1 MTVSQ
6 QRGMAATQ
14 SPAAAAWDTLTDEQ
28 YRSRLLVVLLTAT
41 LFSVMNSSMVNV
53 ALPTLMRDFNI
64 GLTSS
69 VWLYTGYT
77 LPYAVSMPLTG
88 VLGERIGPK
97 AVFLIGVGGF
107 LVASLLCSV
116 AWNFPSLLVFR
127 ILQALGAGAVIPNA
141 MVLITGAFPP
151 SRRGQA
157 LGLWSAVSG
166 VGAGIGP
173 ALGGFLTQYASWH
186 AIFWVNVPFLLL
198 VIVFGRKII
207 RPAAERFHSRGF
219 DWFGALSL
227 TIGLTALMLALTEG
241 QTRGWETGPTV
252 GLFVTSLLALGLFL
266 WWENRATVRI
276 LPIPLFQRRPY
287 ALATI
292 TVFVQAMVMFA
303 VLLLLPI
310 YLQDAR
316 GHTPIEAGIMVLPLS
331 LMLVFTGPL
340 GGRLSDRVGPRVP
353 TVAGMALVTLSM
365 AGFSHLMLDSS
376 YLEMAFYLVLMGTG
390 IGLSVS
396 PLTSTA
402 MNAARPEE
410 RSAASSFFNTLRFIG
425 AVLGSTL
432 LSVILANR
440 TAAALPSLHSPILA
454 QMQGFHEVYLVGAAL
469 ALAATFVA
477 LALHHGAPRSNRPS
491 ERG

>member
-1 MTVSQ
+1 VS
-6 QRGMAATQ
+6 
-14 SPAAAAWDTLTDEQ
+14 AWDTLTDEQ
-28 YRSRLLVVLLTAT
+28 YRPRLLVVLLTAT

-53 ALPTLMRDFNI
+53 ALPTLMRDFGV
-64 GLTSS
+64 GLTAS

-88 VLGERIGPK
+88 VLGERLGPK
-97 AVFLIGVGGF
+97 PVFLMGVGGF
-107 LVASLLCSV
+107 LLASLLCSV

-151 SRRGQA
+151 SQRGQA
-157 LGLWSAVSG
+157 LGIWSAVSG

-173 ALGGFLTQYASWH
+173 ALGGFLTQSASWH
-186 AIFWVNVPFLLL
+186 AIFWVNGPFLLL
-198 VIVFGRKII
+198 VILFGRKII
-207 RPAAERFHSRGF
+207 RPTEQRSTGRGF
-219 DWFGALSL
+219 DLFGALVLSV
-227 TIGLTALMLALTEG
+227 GLTAFMLALTEG
-241 QTRGWETGPTV
+241 QTRGWETLPTV
-252 GLFVTSLLALGLFL
+252 GLFLTALIGLVLFL
-266 WWENRATVRI
+266 WWENRASVRI
-276 LPIPLFQRRPY
+276 LPIPLFQRRAY
-287 ALATI
+287 ALATT

-303 VLLLLPI
+303 ALLLLPI
-310 YLQDAR
+310 YLQQAR

-331 LMLVFTGPL
+331 IVLIFTGPI

-365 AGFSHLMLDSS
+365 AGLSHLTLTSS
-376 YLEMAFYLVLMGTG
+376 YLELAFYLVLMGMG

-425 AVLGSTL
+425 AVVGSTL

-440 TAAALPSLHSPILA
+440 TEAALPSLHSPVLA

-477 LALHHGAPRSNRPS
+477 LALHHGPGNTA
-491 ERG
+491 GA